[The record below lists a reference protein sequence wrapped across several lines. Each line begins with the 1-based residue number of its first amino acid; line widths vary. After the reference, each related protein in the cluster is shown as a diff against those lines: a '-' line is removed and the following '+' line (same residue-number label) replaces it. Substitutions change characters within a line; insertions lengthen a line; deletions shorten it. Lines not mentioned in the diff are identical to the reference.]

1 MHLAGCIFFSLN
13 GYWLSLCGFAANAVL
28 QVQLVLLVQLVQL
41 ALLAKLVLSRLIAFR
56 LSPPFR
62 EGLGVGS
69 HRLLM
74 MIRLAAE
81 DGHGAIDL
89 LDEEKTHHLV

>member
-1 MHLAGCIFFSLN
+1 M
-13 GYWLSLCGFAANAVL
+13 
-28 QVQLVLLVQLVQL
+28 LLVQIV
-41 ALLAKLVLSRLIAFR
+41 LLAKLVLSRLIASL
-56 LSPPFR
+56 LSPPLR
-62 EGLGVGS
+62 DGLGVGS

-89 LDEEKTHHLV
+89 LDEE

>member
-1 MHLAGCIFFSLN
+1 MRLRRYS
-13 GYWLSLCGFAANAVL
+13 YLSPH
-28 QVQLVLLVQLVQL
+28 
-41 ALLAKLVLSRLIAFR
+41 RLIAFR

-89 LDEEKTHHLV
+89 LDEE